1 MADSKVYIL
10 YPNDKISYKYK
21 NDISKF
27 DVPDSEK
34 PPEYSALGMTK
45 DFIKT
50 GEKILS
56 NLTISSKN
64 LRIYHYINKNTNQ
77 MINDFSINDFQ
88 EIKPFLEDLNKKY
101 NFPELKEDE
110 AIQFAERLA
119 IFNLLFSYHRNLALI
134 CDSSAKD
141 LKKELFIEDIMK
153 PRIKNLNEI
162 GNMLFESPIQVDED
176 ELLKCENKKEIKS
189 YLLSYHNDLLKA
201 VNEFTHTIGYS
212 ISSYIDIKRK
222 VTCPITNEIF
232 HLIWYIFISY
242 VICTVKPSKIGFCI
256 YCGRV
261 TKYSTKSRKKC
272 DKCTNK
278 GRKNKK

>member
-1 MADSKVYIL
+1 MANNKVYIL
-10 YPNDKISYKYK
+10 YPNDKVSYKYK

-27 DVPDSEK
+27 DVSNSEDS
-34 PPEYSALGMTK
+34 PEYSALGMTK

-56 NLTISSKN
+56 NLTISSKT
-64 LRIYHYINKNTNQ
+64 LRNCNYINKETTKLINNFT
-77 MINDFSINDFQ
+77 INDFK

-101 NFPELKEDE
+101 KFPELKENE
-110 AIQFAERLA
+110 AIQFAKRLA

-141 LKKELFIEDIMK
+141 LRNELFIDDIMK
-153 PRIKNLNEI
+153 PRIRNLNKI
-162 GNMLFESPIQVDED
+162 GNMLFEFPTQVDED
-176 ELLKCENKKEIKS
+176 ELLECENKKDIKS

-256 YCGRV
+256 YCGRLRSF
-261 TKYSTKSRKKC
+261 STKSGKKC
-272 DKCTNK
+272 NRCVNK
-278 GRKNKK
+278 GRKNK

>member
-1 MADSKVYIL
+1 MAGSKVYIL

-34 PPEYSALGMTK
+34 PPEFSASGIIE
-45 DFIKT
+45 DFIKVG
-50 GEKILS
+50 GEILP
-56 NLTISSKN
+56 NMTIFYKY
-64 LRIYHYINKNTNQ
+64 LRNYHYLNDNTIQIIHDFIINN
-77 MINDFSINDFQ
+77 FQ
-88 EIKPFLEDLNKKY
+88 EIKPFLEDLNRKY
-101 NFPELKEDE
+101 NFPELSEDK

-141 LKKELFIEDIMK
+141 LKKEPFIEDIMK

>member
-1 MADSKVYIL
+1 MANNKVYIL
-10 YPNDKISYKYK
+10 YPNDKVSYKYK

-27 DVPDSEK
+27 DVSNSEDS
-34 PPEYSALGMTK
+34 PEYSALGMTK

-56 NLTISSKN
+56 NLTISSKT
-64 LRIYHYINKNTNQ
+64 LRNCNYINKETTKLINNFT
-77 MINDFSINDFQ
+77 INDFK

-101 NFPELKEDE
+101 KFPELKENE
-110 AIQFAERLA
+110 AIQFAKRLA

-141 LKKELFIEDIMK
+141 LRNELFIDDIMK
-153 PRIKNLNEI
+153 PRIRNLNKI
-162 GNMLFESPIQVDED
+162 GNMLFEFPIQVDED
-176 ELLKCENKKEIKS
+176 ELLECENKKDIKS

-222 VTCPITNEIF
+222 VTCPITNEVF

-278 GRKNKK
+278 GRQNKK